1 MLEVVDQFHSQIEQI
16 DRAKIPLIL
25 DSDSRLSIQEQL
37 ASLRKRF
44 LPCGGK
50 QCNAGEV
57 LVSGDFPP
65 NYRVALE
72 FWLQGEYQRSL
83 DQLSARAE
91 TRRYL
96 HRSVQFVALQV
107 MLIFGGVFLGLMATC
122 VWLYPRVEAF
132 SEPQFNEPGP
142 GLRLL
147 GTLRNTLPIW
157 GIAVPLLVISMWSCW
172 KLGLIRSRKKAMAAE
187 FMWLR
192 ELGGLHGPPGQFRVW
207 AGLAMVACG
216 LSVLAFGVSLFWPA
230 IELLLRVS
238 EPSR

>member
-1 MLEVVDQFHSQIEQI
+1 MLEVVDQFHSQIQQI

-25 DSDSRLSIQEQL
+25 DPHCRLSMDEQL

-44 LPCGGK
+44 LSPDREHG
-50 QCNAGEV
+50 NVDEV
-57 LVSGDFPP
+57 LASGDFPA
-65 NYRVALE
+65 NYRMALE
-72 FWLQGEYQRSL
+72 FWLQGEYRRSL
-83 DQLSARAE
+83 DQLGARAE
-91 TRRYL
+91 TRRYF
-96 HRSVQFVALQV
+96 HRSFQFVALQA
-107 MLIFGGVFLGLMATC
+107 MLIFGGVFVGLIATC
-122 VWLYPRVEAF
+122 LWLYPRVEAF
-132 SEPQFNEPGP
+132 SEPHFNQPGP

-147 GTLRNTLPIW
+147 ATLRNTLPIW
-157 GIAVPLLVISMWSCW
+157 GIVVPLLVIVIWSCW
-172 KLGLIRSRKKAMAAE
+172 KLGFIRSRNKTMAAE

-238 EPSR
+238 EPLR

>member
-37 ASLRKRF
+37 AELRKHF
-44 LPCGGK
+44 LSRDEE
-50 QCNAGEV
+50 QCNVAKV
-57 LVSGDFPP
+57 LESGYFPA
-65 NYRVALE
+65 NYRMALK

-91 TRRYL
+91 TRRYF

-107 MLIFGGVFLGLMATC
+107 MLIFGGVFVGLIATC
-122 VWLYPRVEAF
+122 VWLYPRVEEF
-132 SEPQFNEPGP
+132 SEPHFNEPGP

-192 ELGGLHGPPGQFRVW
+192 ELGGLHGPPGQFRVG

>member
-1 MLEVVDQFHSQIEQI
+1 MLEVVDQFHSQIGQI

-37 ASLRKRF
+37 AELRKHF
-44 LPCGGK
+44 LSRDEE
-50 QCNAGEV
+50 QCNVAKV
-57 LVSGDFPP
+57 LESGDFPA
-65 NYRVALE
+65 NYRMALK

-91 TRRYL
+91 TRRYF

-107 MLIFGGVFLGLMATC
+107 MLIFGGVFVGLIATC
-122 VWLYPRVEAF
+122 VWLYPRVEEF
-132 SEPQFNEPGP
+132 SEPHFNEPGP